1 MFILL
6 SFKSINYLT
15 FKWQCTQKEKTGDRI
30 FFVFKLFIENDV
42 PVLGGGGGCASG
54 EVFGGRGYIF
64 FSVSPYR

>member
-30 FFVFKLFIENDV
+30 FFFFKLFIENDV
-42 PVLGGGGGCASG
+42 PVLGGGGVVQV
-54 EVFGGRGYIF
+54 EKFLGGGVTF
-64 FSVSPYR
+64 FSL

>member
-30 FFVFKLFIENDV
+30 FFFFKLFIENDV
-42 PVLGGGGGCASG
+42 TVLGVFFVQVEKFLGGG
-54 EVFGGRGYIF
+54 VTF
-64 FSVSPYR
+64 FSL